1 MVGTTDYDLYVPTTY
16 VSRSSDGKF
25 GTESISVQITER
37 QFGVNNSVKMLT
49 TVPEGYTVYY
59 LGGKEKGDTLT
70 LSNKIE
76 TFLTNVDLTPF
87 KLSDYYAEGY
97 RAFEI

>member
-16 VSRSSDGKF
+16 VSQSADGTL
-25 GTESISVQITER
+25 GIGSISVQIKEH

-49 TVPEGYTVYY
+49 KVPEGYTVYY
-59 LGGKEKGDTLT
+59 LGGNKEGDTLT

-76 TFLTNVDLTPF
+76 TFLTNVDLTSF